1 MERAAA
7 IRAFLTS
14 HREDIVND
22 TLTLVRAQSPTSD
35 RAACEA
41 CADAVEALLLK
52 RLGASPAAVYPQER
66 NGRHLYYVIGEGRRA
81 GLLIGHY
88 DTVWNIDA
96 LPLVIDENRI
106 AGPGVYDM
114 KYGIVA
120 AVWSLLALRELGLL
134 DRSYGLF
141 FNSDEEIGSGSSRP
155 IFEPVAREW
164 DNVLVLEPA
173 TDGALKSGRKGVGA
187 FDITVHGVAAHAGND
202 YEKGRSAILAA
213 AKLIET
219 LHGLTDLSRGTTVNV
234 GIVSGGTKR
243 NVVAAEAELT
253 VDFRVC
259 TAAEG
264 ERIVGA
270 INALAP
276 DMDGVRFDICG
287 GINRPPFEFTEVNQA
302 LYRRIEEAGREMGI
316 PVSHVFVGGGSDG
329 NFTSAMGIPT
339 LDGFGAVGTGAHAD
353 YEHILID
360 ESIRHT
366 GLLCA
371 SLLQL

>member
-1 MERAAA
+1 MERSAQ

-14 HREDIVND
+14 HRQEMVED
-22 TLTLVRAQSPTSD
+22 TLTLVRAQSPTAD

-41 CADAVEALLLK
+41 CADAVEALVRA
-52 RLGASPAAVYPQER
+52 RLGLSPTAVYPQEH
-66 NGRHLYYVIGEGRRA
+66 NGRHLYYVVGEGRRA

-96 LPLVIDENRI
+96 LPLSVTDNRI
-106 AGPGVYDM
+106 AGPGAYDM

-120 AVWSLLALRELGLL
+120 AVWSLLALRELGLQTCA
-134 DRSYGLF
+134 YGLF
-141 FNSDEEIGSGSSRP
+141 LNSDEETGSESSRP
-155 IFEPVAREW
+155 IFEPIAREW
-164 DNVLVLEPA
+164 ENVLILEPA
-173 TDGALKSGRKGVGA
+173 TGSSIKSGRKGVGS
-187 FDITVHGVAAHAGND
+187 FNITVHGVAAHAGND
-202 YEKGRSAILAA
+202 YEKGRSAILEA
-213 AKLIET
+213 AKLVQK

-234 GIVSGGTKR
+234 GLISGGSKR
-243 NVVAAEAELT
+243 NVVAAQAELR

-259 TAAEG
+259 NAEEAA
-264 ERIVGA
+264 RILREVR
-270 INALAP
+270 ALTPSA
-276 DMDGVRFDICG
+276 DGVRFDISG
-287 GINRPPFEFTEVNQA
+287 ELNRPPFEFTQANQA
-302 LYRRIEEAGREMGI
+302 LYQRIEAAGREMGL

-339 LDGFGAVGTGAHAD
+339 LDGFGAVGAGAHAD

-360 ESIRHT
+360 ESIQHT